1 MRATHCS
8 YGAEGI
14 VCPGQALLLIFVFLY
29 LELTSCL
36 AETTSQ
42 RCLVLFAVRS
52 LSKIYFCASLSE
64 SECKGTT
71 FSHTSKIFRPKFDIQ
86 LSVSPAVQHF
96 AFFICGA
103 VYYKLFSILIFL
115 KGIFLYFSRS

>member
-1 MRATHCS
+1 MRAIHCS

-52 LSKIYFCASLSE
+52 LSKIHSLVAWASLSE
-64 SECKGTT
+64 SECKGTH
-71 FSHTSKIFRPKFDIQ
+71 FWLNGKTS
-86 LSVSPAVQHF
+86 
-96 AFFICGA
+96 GE
-103 VYYKLFSILIFL
+103 LF
-115 KGIFLYFSRS
+115 

>member
-1 MRATHCS
+1 MVRR
-8 YGAEGI
+8 GV

-52 LSKIYFCASLSE
+52 LSKIHSLVAWASLSE
-64 SECKGTT
+64 SECKGT
-71 FSHTSKIFRPKFDIQ
+71 
-86 LSVSPAVQHF
+86 HF
-96 AFFICGA
+96 YVTGKT
-103 VYYKLFSILIFL
+103 YGKLFLRINAILNERGQNIGEL
-115 KGIFLYFSRS
+115 KLE